1 MEKFFPQPPKIK
13 YIIPKVM
20 PTSFSLNGESI
31 DDLDIKKDNKFKY
44 NNDSESEKDDGD
56 FDLNNNEKSVND
68 PNTNSIYITL
78 IKLKA
83 RSESNSSIDTKE
95 SM

>member
-13 YIIPKVM
+13 YIVPKVM

-78 IKLKA
+78 IKLK
-83 RSESNSSIDTKE
+83 NLK
-95 SM
+95 

>member
-31 DDLDIKKDNKFKY
+31 DDLDIKEDNKFKY

-56 FDLNNNEKSVND
+56 FDLNNNEKSMND

-78 IKLKA
+78 IKLKT